1 MTSNKL
7 GLFIQEQRKKQ
18 NLTQEQLGELAGY
31 SRSHIAKI
39 EQGIKTA
46 SRNAILDIAQAL
58 NIHDEVLL
66 DLMDD
71 KVEVDKIKKN
81 LLLEL
86 YRTTKQTKDIEFIKS
101 VINMVNKHNESHEK

>member
-7 GLFIQEQRKKQ
+7 GQFIQEQRKNQ

-46 SRNAILDIAQAL
+46 SDKAIFDIAQVL
-58 NIHDEVLL
+58 NIDDEVLL

-71 KVEVDKIKKN
+71 EVEMDKRKKN
-81 LLLEL
+81 VLLEL
-86 YRTTKQTKDIEFIKS
+86 YRAAKQTEDIDYIKA
-101 VINMVNKHNESHEK
+101 VINLFEKFNASQRK